1 MRAASLCSSHLT
13 ARSSGDFNT
22 GEAAKSKPHHSAL
35 IPASL
40 FEKRERSADAFKR
53 GLANGGPANEAPR
66 SPSFEAVAR
75 EYVEKQAKR
84 RVPRYRVDAIKRL
97 EANVFGALGKRPISD
112 IEAPELLAALR
123 VIEVRGAHEMAAR
136 VRSLCSQVFRYGVAC
151 GYCKRVLPP
160 RFVERSRRM

>member
-1 MRAASLCSSHLT
+1 MLTDIAIKKAAPRDKPYRLADAGGLFVFISPNGSKLWQLKYRRGGKEQTASFGAYPGVSLRE
-13 ARSSGDFNT
+13 AR
-22 GEAAKSKPHHSAL
+22 
-35 IPASL
+35 
-40 FEKRERSADAFKR
+40 EKRDAFKR

-112 IEAPELLAALR
+112 IEAP
-123 VIEVRGAHEMAAR
+123 
-136 VRSLCSQVFRYGVAC
+136 SCS
-151 GYCKRVLPP
+151 PP
-160 RFVERSRRM
+160 CV